1 MTLPLLCLTIL
12 ATAPAPAPHAY
23 SLQQYMAIKR
33 ANDPS
38 FAPDGSRF
46 SFATNAGGD
55 WQTWGTPTSRWEPKQ
70 VTHFSGGVITRWS
83 PTGSTLL
90 AMADRNGDQKYQL
103 YTIDPDRGDTTLLT
117 REPASQH
124 RLGGWMPDG
133 KSIFYTSN
141 ARDARYFDCYVMEVA
156 TQRAERLTEEPAL
169 LRVIAASHDGRFL
182 AAEEL
187 HSNSDIDIRLVDV
200 QAKTSRVISAH
211 QDTSR
216 FHVIG
221 FSGDDRTL
229 YCRTNS
235 KSEFMHIESVDIASG
250 ARRVLF
256 STTHDV
262 DYGIMN
268 RQGTQIAFAE
278 NVDGFER
285 TGVWDVR
292 SARRVELPEIP
303 AGINPP
309 QDFSADG
316 SKLAIVVST
325 PVHDDE
331 AWVIDLRT
339 KRATRAT
346 FSPQGDV
353 AEDSYVLPT
362 TIHYPS
368 FDGRSIPA
376 LLFVPRGASP
386 QHRAPVIVSVHGGPD
401 DQERPYLT
409 NFYQFL
415 IAHGYAVLAPNIRGS
430 AGYGK
435 SYVLLDDGPRRWDA
449 LQDIAHAVSWIRQQ
463 KSLDGDKVAC
473 SGASYGG
480 FATLAMLV
488 HHPDLFRAG
497 VDFYGPAD
505 LKTFLDRTAPYRRAN
520 RIAEYGDPVRD
531 STFMAAISPARHAE
545 RIQAPLL
552 VIQGGQDPVV
562 PPAESEDMVRLVQ
575 QHGGVAEY
583 LLLADEGHG
592 IGKDENFVKA
602 YETMLAFLRRHMP
615 PPPELG
621 K

>member
-1 MTLPLLCLTIL
+1 VPGLLIDV
-12 ATAPAPAPHAY
+12 ADYAHV
-23 SLQQYMAIKR
+23 
-33 ANDPS
+33 
-38 FAPDGSRF
+38 PDG
-46 SFATNAGGD
+46 
-55 WQTWGTPTSRWEPKQ
+55 P
-70 VTHFSGGVITRWS
+70 GVI
-83 PTGSTLL
+83 L
-90 AMADRNGDQKYQL
+90 
-103 YTIDPDRGDTTLLT
+103 
-117 REPASQH
+117 
-124 RLGGWMPDG
+124 
-133 KSIFYTSN
+133 
-141 ARDARYFDCYVMEVA
+141 
-156 TQRAERLTEEPAL
+156 
-169 LRVIAASHDGRFL
+169 
-182 AAEEL
+182 
-187 HSNSDIDIRLVDV
+187 
-200 QAKTSRVISAH
+200 
-211 QDTSR
+211 
-216 FHVIG
+216 IG
-221 FSGDDRTL
+221 
-229 YCRTNS
+229 
-235 KSEFMHIESVDIASG
+235 
-250 ARRVLF
+250 
-256 STTHDV
+256 HDV

-268 RQGTQIAFAE
+268 RHGTQIAFAE

-316 SKLAIVVST
+316 SKLAIDVST

-488 HHPDLFRAG
+488 SALSVAG
-497 VDFYGPAD
+497 ALLAVLIGVIVAD
-505 LKTFLDRTAPYRRAN
+505 QVVATRRTADRTRA
-520 RIAEYGDPVRD
+520 RTA
-531 STFMAAISPARHAE
+531 
-545 RIQAPLL
+545 
-552 VIQGGQDPVV
+552 
-562 PPAESEDMVRLVQ
+562 
-575 QHGGVAEY
+575 
-583 LLLADEGHG
+583 
-592 IGKDENFVKA
+592 
-602 YETMLAFLRRHMP
+602 
-615 PPPELG
+615 
-621 K
+621 